1 MRIFHN
7 ETARA
12 RRHAGSARN
21 TQERMTIK
29 TRRQVCNRAA
39 ALAIA
44 FLAVARPGW
53 AATASEL
60 FAEGNRLFRE
70 DLYHAALLRYEEAA
84 AAGMDTPLLHY
95 NIGVASFKSELH
107 TRARDAFVR
116 ASAYAPLTAIS
127 HYNLGLNARAIGSY
141 DEARDWF
148 LQAANQQQ
156 RPDIAELAARAGR
169 ETVVAHEESE
179 PAATRRVVL
188 AREKRVTN
196 FDFSILAGAGVDDN
210 VFRTPSEP
218 YTDLADPANPVV
230 TPEIRS
236 GMYIPVDL
244 FASYQVN
251 ARENEGFFGSY
262 RFAGRFYQDKDLNNA
277 DEHLQEVAFGSEFS
291 KRVENRATRVYSA
304 FKIAQHDENYYDP
317 DNGLDRVIDGVD
329 ISEQFRY
336 LRYGPELWALR
347 TLGRYTFGFRAEGQL
362 FNYEEVVAVPEYDH
376 EYWLIGLDSQVRLS
390 PTSLLRIG
398 ADYRTRR
405 FGDRPSYELD
415 GTQPPGSPPVRYDYL
430 EFSIEARQRITGA
443 MWFAIGYSRLDRE
456 DRHVG
461 YNSYARDEYALQFH
475 LMAANRFSLDFAGR
489 YYNYNYDNAFA
500 FHDPAAGRKTLERVV
515 GSVTAAYRISETLEI
530 VAQYLSQDTD
540 SNDSR
545 IGYTRGQAMLSVRWS
560 Q

>member
-1 MRIFHN
+1 
-7 ETARA
+7 
-12 RRHAGSARN
+12 
-21 TQERMTIK
+21 MTIK
-29 TRRQVCNRAA
+29 TSRQVCSWTA

-44 FLAVARPGW
+44 FLAIARPGW
-53 AATASEL
+53 AAPASEL
-60 FAEGNRLFRE
+60 FADGNRLFRE
-70 DLYHAALLRYEEAA
+70 DLYHAALLRYEAAA

-95 NIGVASFKSELH
+95 NIGVASFKAKLH
-107 TRARDAFVR
+107 SRARDAFVK
-116 ASAYAPLTAIS
+116 ASAYAPLTAVS
-127 HYNLGLNARAIGSY
+127 HYNLGLNARALGSH

-148 LQAANQQQ
+148 ARAANQQQ
-156 RPDIAELAARAGR
+156 RPDIAKLAVRADR
-169 ETVVAHEESE
+169 ETETAREAIE

-188 AREKRVTN
+188 AREKRFAN
-196 FDFSILAGAGVDDN
+196 FDFNLLAGAGVDDN

-218 YTDLADPANPVV
+218 YTDRSDPANPVV
-230 TPEIRS
+230 TPEVQS
-236 GMYIPVDL
+236 GMYVPVDL
-244 FASYQVN
+244 FARYQVN

-277 DEHLQEVAFGSEFS
+277 DEHLQEIAFGSEFS

-317 DNGLDRVIDGVD
+317 DNGLDRDIDGVD
-329 ISEQFRY
+329 ISERFAY

-362 FNYEEVVAVPEYDH
+362 FNYEDVVAVPEYDH
-376 EYWLIGLDSQVRLS
+376 EYWLIGLNSQVRLS

-415 GTQPPGSPPVRYDYL
+415 GTQPAGSPPVRYDYL
-430 EFSIEARQRITGA
+430 EFSIEARQRITRA
-443 MWFAIGYSRLDRE
+443 MWFGIGYSRLDRE

-461 YNSYARDEYALQFH
+461 YNNYGRDEYTLQFH
-475 LMAANRFSLDFAGR
+475 LTAANRFSLDFRGR
-489 YYNYNYDNAFA
+489 FYNYNYDSAFA
-500 FHDPAAGRKTLERVV
+500 FHEPAAGRKTLERVI

-530 VAQYLSQDTD
+530 VGEYLSQDVV
-540 SNDSR
+540 SNDPR
-545 IGYTRGQAMLSVRWS
+545 IDYTRGQAMLSVRWS